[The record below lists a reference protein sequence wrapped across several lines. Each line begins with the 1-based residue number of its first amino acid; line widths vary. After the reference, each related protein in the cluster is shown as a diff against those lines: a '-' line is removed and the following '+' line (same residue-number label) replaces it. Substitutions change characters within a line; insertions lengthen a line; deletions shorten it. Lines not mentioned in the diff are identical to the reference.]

1 MHNFATSKYWKAQLA
16 KLPHNNLLHTMMEL
30 DRVPAWLWEWV
41 GEPDY
46 DGTFSALLEFSNF
59 IYFGNILLHSPPQN
73 FPQIIN

>member
-16 KLPHNNLLHTMMEL
+16 ELPDNNLLHTMMEL

-46 DGTFSALLEFSNF
+46 DGTFFALLERFSPTF
-59 IYFGNILLHSPPQN
+59 SISATFCSILHRKTFLRL
-73 FPQIIN
+73 